1 MCKYYVLCFLN
12 LRGKIYI
19 FCDLNLKNKFLQ
31 YILLGNPK
39 RTFWTSMLMIYV
51 ISLIV
56 SPL

>member
-1 MCKYYVLCFLN
+1 MLYKFKRQN
-12 LRGKIYI
+12 LHF

-31 YILLGNPK
+31 YILLSNPK